1 MYDNRAPV
9 LQYPLTL
16 SFKILAFAPQLMVL
30 DATGMLRFYVR
41 QKLFK
46 LKEAVTVFADAEQQ
60 QPLYTLQADRII
72 DFSARYHIADMAGR
86 PLGSV
91 QQRGMK
97 SLWRSHFDVLAGE
110 TPVLTIQ
117 EENPWIKVLDGLM
130 GEIPVVGLFTGYV
143 FNPSY
148 IVAAADGRMIFRLKK
163 QPAFFESR
171 FTLERHGELDALDE
185 QRALLSLMMV
195 ILLERGRG

>member
-1 MYDNRAPV
+1 MYENHAPA

-16 SFKILAFAPQLMVL
+16 TFKVLAFAPQLAVT
-30 DATGMLRFYVR
+30 DAAGTLHFYVR

-46 LKEAVTVFADAEQQ
+46 LKEAVTVFADTEQQ
-60 QPLYTLQADRII
+60 RPLYTLQADRIF
-72 DFSARYHIADMAGR
+72 DFSARYRIADMSGR

-97 SLWRSHFDVLAGE
+97 SLWKSHFDVLEGE
-110 TPVLTIQ
+110 TPVLTVQ

-130 GEIPVVGLFTGYV
+130 GEIPVVGLFTGYI

-148 IVAAADGRMIFRLKK
+148 AVATPDGRMVLRLKK

-171 FTLERHGELDALDE
+171 FTLERHGDLDANE
-185 QRALLSLMMV
+185 ERRALLSLMMV